1 VTILGKE
8 YEIIEADATIMNDK
22 VGICEFTKQKIY
34 IATGLADDLYA
45 DTLLHEILHVID
57 FTIGLEL
64 TEKQVIGIAGG
75 LYAVWKDNQN
85 IIEGINKEPNR
96 KKVK

>member
-1 VTILGKE
+1 VKILGKE

-22 VGICEFTKQKIY
+22 VGICDYTKQKIY
-34 IATGLADDLYA
+34 IATGLADDLHA
-45 DTLLHEILHVID
+45 DTFLHEILHVID
-57 FTIGLEL
+57 FTVGLEL

-85 IIEGINKEPNR
+85 IIEGFNKENK